1 MGAFRDYEIGWMGQ
15 SYVIPS
21 NHLLLVIAAV
31 EEHITLAEMFTDS
44 ARRRLP
50 MVKISGA
57 YAAILRA
64 AGVKGADGRSPI
76 TDEDVYLGMFAGKGN
91 PIEKTGAAIAVA
103 SAAVQGLL
111 GLMVP
116 PETMP
121 QEPVAVPGKQQ
132 PAPRRSRPLRR
143 STKRRLARAG

>member
-1 MGAFRDYEIGWMGQ
+1 MAGFQDYEIGWKGQ

-31 EEHITLAEMFTDS
+31 EEHITLAEMFSDS

-76 TDEDVYLGMFAGKGN
+76 TDEDVYLGMFASKGN

-116 PETMP
+116 PPEMP
-121 QEPVAVPGKQQ
+121 KEPAAPGKQQ
-132 PAPRRSRPLRR
+132 PASRRSRLSRR
-143 STKRRLARAG
+143 STRRRLARAG

>member
-1 MGAFRDYEIGWMGQ
+1 VGAFRDYEIGWKGQ

-21 NHLLLVIAAV
+21 NQLLLVIAAV
-31 EEHITLAEMFTDS
+31 EEHITLAEMFSNS

-50 MVKISGA
+50 MVKISAA
-57 YAAILRA
+57 YATILRA

-76 TDEDVYLGMFAGKGN
+76 TEEDVYLGMFAGEGN
-91 PIEKTGAAIAVA
+91 AIEKTGGALVEA
-103 SAAVQGLL
+103 SAALQGLL

-116 PETMP
+116 PEDMP
-121 QEPVAVPGKQQ
+121 KEIAAPGKRQ
-132 PAPRRSRPLRR
+132 PAPRRSRRSRR